1 MTPSVLV
8 LNSIADY
15 VIFSFTINIS
25 CLVILFN
32 SDFEMEVKCFKK
44 HLWNSTSLEPYTQA
58 VLNKLTGQKSSN
70 KSIFKVL
77 SLI

>member
-8 LNSIADY
+8 LNSIAVY

-25 CLVILFN
+25 CLVILLN

-70 KSIFKVL
+70 KSILKVL